1 MGQILGSSHFGS
13 SLVTRLHVFAIQIHA
28 LMIDS
33 TMERGKLSSCI
44 AYCIRRARNSES
56 ETAILY
62 LWKALY
68 SLAKDEEIPRKPI
81 LCLYDALQM
90 HDEPPQHTHF
100 VDGRGPKAPTVETAI
115 QKHEIWTQTSGKVI
129 SELECKMLAQDIA
142 QQMVAQAVAP
152 LQAVVDQIQDQLHPP
167 TALQSAPML
176 SQTVSMQTDSSPL
189 FAIPSAATSAP
200 DIAPTS
206 GCPIPTCCTTPPDN
220 GATLS
225 RAEQKEARRRAR
237 TAELLARLAP

>member
-1 MGQILGSSHFGS
+1 
-13 SLVTRLHVFAIQIHA
+13 
-28 LMIDS
+28 MIDS

-44 AYCIRRARNSES
+44 AYCIRRARNIES

-62 LWKALY
+62 LSKALY

-115 QKHEIWTQTSGKVI
+115 QKREIWTQTSGKVI

-167 TALQSAPML
+167 TALQSAPIAI
-176 SQTVSMQTDSSPL
+176 TDSFHADRL
-189 FAIPSAATSAP
+189 K
-200 DIAPTS
+200 PTLRYSFGSNQCARHCTDLWVPNPYMLYDASWQQCHPFS
-206 GCPIPTCCTTPPDN
+206 G
-220 GATLS
+220 
-225 RAEQKEARRRAR
+225 RAEGSAS
-237 TAELLARLAP
+237 TC

>member
-1 MGQILGSSHFGS
+1 
-13 SLVTRLHVFAIQIHA
+13 
-28 LMIDS
+28 MIDS

-44 AYCIRRARNSES
+44 AYCIRRARNIES

-62 LWKALY
+62 LWKALC

-152 LQAVVDQIQDQLHPP
+152 LQAVVDQIQPQCYHRQFPRRQTQAHSSLLLRQEPVRQTLH
-167 TALQSAPML
+167 Q
-176 SQTVSMQTDSSPL
+176 PL
-189 FAIPSAATSAP
+189 GAH
-200 DIAPTS
+200 
-206 GCPIPTCCTTPPDN
+206 PIPTCCTTPPDN
-220 GATLS
+220 SATLS